1 MTTKTQPSGEIKK
14 MFLAQYYGQ
23 EVLRWH
29 QWTELTYYQKVDL
42 SVPKIEGDGW
52 YLTLKSLDNI
62 TDEDAEILQYTLIN
76 VIGLDG
82 IIRGQSIDLVKQI
95 VSNYNRVDALFMLPS
110 SFTDK
115 TRELGYAVDWN
126 GYHIQDLIDF
136 GWIKLI

>member
-14 MFLAQYYGQ
+14 MFFAQYYGH

-42 SVPKIEGDGW
+42 SIPKIEGDGW

-62 TDEDAEILQYTLIN
+62 TDDDAGILQYTLIN

-82 IIRGQSIDLVKQI
+82 LIKESSSDLIKEV
-95 VSNYNRVDALFMLPS
+95 VSNYAQIDCLFMLPS

-115 TRELGYAVDWN
+115 ARELGYAIDWN
-126 GYHIQDLIDF
+126 GFKVQDLIDF